1 MKETGVINRQT
12 ESDLNRKQDEN
23 VYRLDLDPIRE
34 RSKSHGLIHDM
45 GRVPLID
52 SQASFNEF
60 CREVCR
66 LWRSHYPEGKRS
78 VTPEFQRLAQQIVA
92 GAIDN
97 QVIQTSWGG
106 VVVTRHQHP
115 DVEKFLVIRQGKFL
129 ALEKH
134 AEKDETL
141 EVKEGGGILL
151 LRDGCEQTL
160 AVHELQ
166 PGDTFHFKPHAEHC
180 VIGTEDLLLFER
192 STDPLGMDRD
202 LLFIYT
208 PEEG

>member
-1 MKETGVINRQT
+1 MKEDGVINRKT
-12 ESDLNRKQDEN
+12 DSDLNSKQDED
-23 VYRLDLDPIRE
+23 VYRLDLDPIRGT
-34 RSKSHGLIHDM
+34 SKSHGLIHDID
-45 GRVPLID
+45 RLPSID
-52 SQASFNEF
+52 SQASFNEV

-66 LWRSHYPEGKRS
+66 IWRKHYPEGQRS
-78 VTPEFQRLAQQIVA
+78 ETPEFQRLAQQIVA

-97 QVIQTSWGG
+97 QVMPTSWGG

-134 AEKDETL
+134 AEKDEKL

-166 PGDTFHFKPHAEHC
+166 PGDTFHFKPEMEHC
-180 VIGTEDLLLFER
+180 VIGTEDVLIVER
-192 STDPLGMDRD
+192 STDPLGMDQD
-202 LLFIYT
+202 LVFIYT
-208 PEEG
+208 PEY

>member
-1 MKETGVINRQT
+1 MKEAGVTVKT
-12 ESDLNRKQDEN
+12 ESDLNSKQDED
-23 VYRLDLDPIRE
+23 VYRLDLDPIRGT
-34 RSKSHGLIHDM
+34 SKSHGLIHD
-45 GRVPLID
+45 ID
-52 SQASFNEF
+52 SLPSIGSQASFNEF

-66 LWRSHYPEGKRS
+66 IGRKYYPEGQSS

-115 DVEKFLVIRQGKFL
+115 DIEKFLVIRQGKFL

-166 PGDTFHFKPHAEHC
+166 PGDTFHFKPHVEHC